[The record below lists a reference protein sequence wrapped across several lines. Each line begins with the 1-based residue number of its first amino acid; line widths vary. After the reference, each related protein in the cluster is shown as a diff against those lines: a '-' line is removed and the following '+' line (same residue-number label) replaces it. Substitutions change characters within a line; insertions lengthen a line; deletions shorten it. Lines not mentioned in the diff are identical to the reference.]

1 MNRNRKGVMPEI
13 TREVYKSV
21 KKFDRQQFQSFCKD
35 LYTFGFE
42 DGRQSVPGI
51 DINDIYSS
59 LDGVKGIGPKVMERI
74 REAIDPLFIQEV
86 EHVEQR

>member
-42 DGRQSVPGI
+42 DGRQSAPGI
-51 DINDIYSS
+51 DINDIYSA
-59 LDGVKGIGPKVMERI
+59 LDGVKGVGPKVMERI
-74 REAIDPLFIQEV
+74 REAIDPLFQKGDEN
-86 EHVEQR
+86 E

>member
-21 KKFDRQQFQSFCKD
+21 KKFDRQQFQSFCRD

-42 DGRQSVPGI
+42 DGRQNVPGV
-51 DINDIYSS
+51 DINDIYSA
-59 LDGVKGIGPKVMERI
+59 LDGVKGVGPKVMERI
-74 REAIDPLFIQEV
+74 REAIDPLFIQEG
-86 EHVEQR
+86 EHV